1 MQPISSSNRTVS
13 SGLIA
18 GIAFGICFFLVFF
31 LATSSWAATPSW
43 QPSASERLVK
53 LPSNYLKKAVDRDF
67 ADSELAGA
75 LGDVNS
81 RVQLKG
87 QTLGDLQA
95 AIDKAEGEVK
105 TELRHQFLA
114 EKQEFIKLMGE
125 QQEMRR
131 KQVETKI
138 KLYERLLAKLE
149 RRGAGMT
156 PTKAKLIENQKAARE
171 RFEGTVSD
179 VDMAIFGSAAISES
193 RYSQEYAK
201 NMTAIEALVQAIKEH
216 PMTAEPEI
224 NGQPVSKQDYMRQL
238 IADNQARVAII
249 DQEETLLGYMAKVV
263 ALDAM
268 ALSEE
273 VAAEDFEDTGVTDDD
288 GEVSLSAAVD
298 FFVPQ

>member
-1 MQPISSSNRTVS
+1 MQPISSSNRTIP
-13 SGLIA
+13 SGLMA
-18 GIAFGICFFLVFF
+18 GIAFGICLFLVFF
-31 LATSSWAATPSW
+31 FATSSWASTPSW

-53 LPSNYLKKAVDRDF
+53 LPSNYLKKAIDRDF
-67 ADSELAGA
+67 AESDLASA
-75 LGDVNS
+75 LTDVNS

-95 AIDKAEGEVK
+95 AIDKAEGDVK
-105 TELRHQFLA
+105 IELRHQFLA

-125 QQEMRR
+125 QQDMRR

-156 PTKAKLIENQKAARE
+156 PTKAKLLDNQKAARE
-171 RFEGTVSD
+171 RFEGTASG
-179 VDMAIFGSAAISES
+179 VDMAIFGSAAVSES
-193 RYSQEYAK
+193 RYSREYAK
-201 NMTAIEALVQAIKEH
+201 NMTAIEALVAAIKEH

-224 NGQPVSKQDYMRQL
+224 NGQPVSKQDYLRQL
-238 IADNQARVAII
+238 IAENQARVAIVE
-249 DQEETLLGYMAKVV
+249 QEENILGYMAKIV

-273 VAAEDFEDTGVTDDD
+273 VAAEDIEDSGVTGED

-298 FFVPQ
+298 FFVP